1 MSPARLVML
10 GPPGA
15 GKGTQADRFARER
28 GVPRVSTGDIIR
40 EAVMAGTELGRA
52 AGALIDAGHFVSDE
66 IAIGIVR
73 ERLAGSDAARGW
85 VLDGFPRTLPQ
96 ATALDGLI
104 EGRRRFVVV
113 DIEVPEDTLVHRLAL
128 RRVCSRCGATAEP
141 GAVRC
146 ARCGGELVQRAD
158 DDREVVRERL
168 RVYARETRPIVEF
181 YRGRST
187 FRTVNG
193 DQPPDVVAAEIA
205 AAVAAA
211 EGGRA

>member
-1 MSPARLVML
+1 MDPARLVML

-52 AGALIDAGHFVSDE
+52 AGALIDAGHFVSDA

-73 ERLAGSDAARGW
+73 ERLAGSDATRGW

-96 ATALDGLI
+96 AAALDGLI
-104 EGRRRFVVV
+104 GRPFVVV

-146 ARCGGELVQRAD
+146 AKCGGELVQRAD
-158 DDREVVRERL
+158 DYRDVVRERL
-168 RVYARETRPIVEF
+168 RVYARQTRPIVEF

-193 DQPPDVVAAEIA
+193 DQPPDIVAAEIA
-205 AAVAAA
+205 AAVTAA

>member
-1 MSPARLVML
+1 MDPARLVML

-40 EAVMAGTELGRA
+40 EAVTAGTELGRA

-96 ATALDGLI
+96 AAALDGLI
-104 EGRRRFVVV
+104 GLPFVVV

-146 ARCGGELVQRAD
+146 AKCGGELVQRAD
-158 DDREVVRERL
+158 DDRDVVRERL
-168 RVYARETRPIVEF
+168 RVYARQTRPIVEF

-193 DQPPDVVAAEIA
+193 DQPPDIVAAKIA
-205 AAVAAA
+205 EAVAAA